1 MNREQYQ
8 VVLFL
13 RITYH
18 VSRITHRISHF
29 IRRHRRIF
37 IVQGCLLIVSTGV
50 WTSRS
55 ARVKRLTALARSYM
69 DVSRHDVTIQVA
81 PGIQHLQIKQGVL
94 INILGLAPDT
104 GIGTESIIS
113 LARRHN
119 ALVAI
124 NGGYFEMAATFRGE
138 SVGALKI
145 GGEWISEPEQRRAA
159 IGLSMISGRVEAII
173 DRIELEIELVLQ
185 GDETLAIDGFN
196 RARIENELILYRPI
210 FHAVTLTDLD
220 GVEVLVRD
228 NHVVDIRDGQGSSR
242 IPDDGYVL
250 SANASKRD
258 WLVAH
263 LSVGDKIC
271 IRETV
276 IPQHIEI
283 QKQWQAVEHIISGG
297 PLLLRGGVPTSSED
311 HHDAEGFNRIFRN

>member
-1 MNREQYQ
+1 
-8 VVLFL
+8 
-13 RITYH
+13 
-18 VSRITHRISHF
+18 
-29 IRRHRRIF
+29 
-37 IVQGCLLIVSTGV
+37 
-50 WTSRS
+50 
-55 ARVKRLTALARSYM
+55 M

-94 INILGLAPDT
+94 INILGLAPDA

-271 IRETV
+271 QLETKSASV
-276 IPQHIEI
+276 RPLSPS
-283 QKQWQAVEHIISGG
+283 ISKSKNSGKR
-297 PLLLRGGVPTSSED
+297 LSTSSVVVRCCSAGECQ
-311 HHDAEGFNRIFRN
+311 HHRKTIMMRKGLIASSTTDGTLAQQ

>member
-1 MNREQYQ
+1 
-8 VVLFL
+8 
-13 RITYH
+13 
-18 VSRITHRISHF
+18 
-29 IRRHRRIF
+29 
-37 IVQGCLLIVSTGV
+37 
-50 WTSRS
+50 
-55 ARVKRLTALARSYM
+55 M

-94 INILGLAPDT
+94 INILELAPDA

-173 DRIELEIELVLQ
+173 DRIELEIEMVLQ

-228 NHVVDIRDGQGSSR
+228 NYVVDIRDGQGSSR

-311 HHDAEGFNRIFRN
+311 HDAEGFNRIFHN